1 MYGEVLLLFLF
12 LSIKHNVQSI
22 AVPEPELDS
31 LQGLPSAISSKL
43 LTISSVFIFLS
54 ATLQCGDSASVD
66 VVSISKKGE
75 KNLYFV

>member
-1 MYGEVLLLFLF
+1 MYGEVLPFCF

-31 LQGLPSAISSKL
+31 LQGLPSPVSSKL

-66 VVSISKKGE
+66 VVSISKKGV
-75 KNLYFV
+75 KNLYFLV